1 MAKASGIRQ
10 TRGRQVGDSAPKAAA
25 AAPAAD
31 RALDSPLDTARGR
44 LVEEALRQR
53 LGDERYGVWFGDG
66 VSIGVEAV
74 PAVGDGNALQAL
86 PCVVVTAGNVFAQ
99 EWLRRTFRSDVE
111 AVARAVCGAAATVVW
126 RAATAVQ
133 PVAALMPRDE
143 GSASEVAD
151 RPGRPAAA
159 GADGRRLRGRPA
171 QRRTEADVTPDAAP
185 HAAAG
190 AAAGADRAGSRRR
203 PSSPEH
209 GPRGL
214 VVSGAVPAASSGFM
228 RRGCA
233 ELAAF
238 VVGPSN
244 RMAHAAAELAAA
256 RPGEMSPLLVH
267 GPSGV
272 GKTHLLEGICGRFR
286 GLHPG
291 STALVLSAEQ
301 FTTGF
306 LQALHGGGLPGFRRT
321 CRQADLLV
329 IDDLQ
334 FFAGKR
340 ATTLELQQ
348 TVDAFHR
355 HGRQIVFAADR
366 DLAALD
372 FLGPDLVTRLRGGM
386 TARIEPPDY
395 DVRRGIVAGI
405 AARRGLTLPA
415 EVCHYVATSMTRHA
429 RELIGA
435 VNRLEA
441 TSHMLGLPVT
451 PEVAEEALTDLV
463 RASSRSVRLAD
474 IERAVC
480 AAFGIET
487 GSLQSSRRA
496 RTVNHPRM
504 LAMFLAR
511 RHTSSALTEIG
522 AYFGRRSHSTVI
534 AAQKAVDEWVSRRSK
549 IVLAD
554 ATWDV
559 EEAIRRVEDVLR
571 AG

>member
-1 MAKASGIRQ
+1 MAKAAAMKQSRVRAAGIAASVGDVVGGAAEGAVDP
-10 TRGRQVGDSAPKAAA
+10 TLGRQVED
-25 AAPAAD
+25 
-31 RALDSPLDTARGR
+31 
-44 LVEEALRQR
+44 ALRDR
-53 LGDERYGVWFGDG
+53 LGEERFGVWFGDG
-66 VSIGVEAV
+66 VTVGVESAH
-74 PAVGDGNALQAL
+74 AAGERATATGLH
-86 PCVVVTAGNVFAQ
+86 CVVVTAGNVFAQ
-99 EWLRRTFRSDVE
+99 EWLRRTFRTDVE
-111 AVARAVCGAAATVVW
+111 AVARIVCGPAATVLW
-126 RAATAVQ
+126 RTVASPVAQPAVNEATA
-133 PVAALMPRDE
+133 PVA
-143 GSASEVAD
+143 S
-151 RPGRPAAA
+151 PAAQSVVA
-159 GADGRRLRGRPA
+159 NGRGLVT
-171 QRRTEADVTPDAAP
+171 QR
-185 HAAAG
+185 
-190 AAAGADRAGSRRR
+190 SRRR
-203 PSSPEH
+203 PDEALSAPLAESGRRAGGGRRRLGPAADD
-209 GPRGL
+209 GPREI
-214 VVSGAVPAASSGFM
+214 GAVAAMVGK
-228 RRGCA
+228 RACG
-233 ELAAF
+233 ELAGF

-244 RMAHAAAELAAA
+244 RMAHAAAELAAS

-286 GLHPG
+286 ELHPG
-291 STALVLSAEQ
+291 ATALFLSAEQ

-321 CRQADLLV
+321 CRQVTLLV

-355 HGRQIVFAADR
+355 QGRQIVFAADR

-372 FLGPDLVTRLRGGM
+372 ALGPELVTRLRGGM

-395 DVRRGIVAGI
+395 DVRRGIVADV
-405 AARRGLTLPA
+405 AARRGLA
-415 EVCHYVATSMTRHA
+415 VSEEVCHYVATSMTRHA

-451 PEVAEEALTDLV
+451 PDMAEEALSDLV
-463 RASSRSVRLAD
+463 RSSSRSVRLAD

-480 AAFGIET
+480 SAFGLAS
-487 GSLQSSRRA
+487 GALQSARRA

-522 AYFGRRSHSTVI
+522 SYFGRRSHSTVI
-534 AAQKAVDEWVSRRSK
+534 AAQKAVDEWVARRSK